1 MLKSRA
7 QINMLETKRKTQQ
20 NKNCFFEKI
29 NKFDRH
35 LARLNKEEKKRKKE
49 TQETCCQY
57 EKLKKGSY
65 Y

>member
-1 MLKSRA
+1 
-7 QINMLETKRKTQQ
+7 MLERKAKGKL
-20 NKNCFFEKI
+20 NKKNCFFEKV